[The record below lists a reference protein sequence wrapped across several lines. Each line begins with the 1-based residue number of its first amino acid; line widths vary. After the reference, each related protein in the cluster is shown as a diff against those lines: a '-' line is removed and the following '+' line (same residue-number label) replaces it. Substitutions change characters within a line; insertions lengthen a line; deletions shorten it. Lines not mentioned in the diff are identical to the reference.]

1 MMNRMR
7 AADTMEAKKSKRAT
21 ESMRPLRQALP
32 LPASLYAA
40 TVVAITLSLAGC
52 QSGMNA
58 PGSAAA
64 GARSAAPIEAVA
76 ARDYRVD
83 PFWPQA
89 LPEQWLLGA
98 VAGVA
103 VDRQD
108 HVWIVQRPSTLTD
121 DEKAASFSPPR
132 AECCVPAPTV
142 IEFDRSG
149 KVVQAW
155 GAPGKGYDFPKREHG
170 IHVDGQDNVWIAGN
184 HDTDHQIVKFSRGG
198 KFLLQIGQAGKT
210 GGSNDTALLGKP
222 AYMEVDDKANELF
235 VADGYGNR
243 RVIVFDASTGAYK
256 RHWGAYG
263 NRPADDK
270 TTYDPAAPPSQQFGT
285 PVHCVRLARDGL
297 VYVCDRA
304 NNRIQVFDRSGRYVK
319 EFFLERQ
326 TLQIGSVWDLVL
338 STDPAQRYL
347 YVADGGNNKVH
358 VLDRQN
364 GSRVGAFGRNGRM
377 AGQFHWVHNIAIDS
391 DGNLFTA
398 EVDNGKRLQK
408 FVPQR

>member
-1 MMNRMR
+1 MTKSSWT
-7 AADTMEAKKSKRAT
+7 AAAVIG
-21 ESMRPLRQALP
+21 
-32 LPASLYAA
+32 SLM
-40 TVVAITLSLAGC
+40 LLGGC
-52 QSGMNA
+52 QSGAPSA
-58 PGSAAA
+58 PGGGAALGQA
-64 GARSAAPIEAVA
+64 AVGAK
-76 ARDYRVD
+76 DYRVD
-83 PFWPQA
+83 PFWPQE
-89 LPEQWLLGA
+89 LPDQWLLGA

-103 VDRQD
+103 VDRKD
-108 HVWIVQRPSTLTD
+108 HVWILQRSSTLTD
-121 DEKAASFSPPR
+121 DEKAASFDPPK
-132 AECCVPAPTV
+132 AECCVPAPAV
-142 IEFDRSG
+142 IEFDRNG

-155 GAPGKGYDFPKREHG
+155 GAPAKGYDFPKREHG
-170 IHVDGQDNVWIAGN
+170 IYVDAQDNVWIAGN
-184 HDTDHQIVKFSRGG
+184 HDTDHQILKFTRDG

-222 AYMEVDDKANELF
+222 AYMEVDEKANELF

-263 NRPADDK
+263 NRPSDDK
-270 TTYDPAAPPSQQFGT
+270 TSYNPSAPPSRQFGT
-285 PVHCVRLARDGL
+285 PVHCVRLAHDGL
-297 VYVCDRA
+297 VYVCDRT

-326 TLQIGSVWDLVL
+326 TTQIGSVWDLVL

-347 YVADGGNNKVH
+347 YVADGGNNKIH
-358 VLDRQN
+358 VLDRQTGN
-364 GSRVGAFGRNGRM
+364 RVGAFGRNGRM

-391 DGNLFTA
+391 TGNLFTA